1 MNNNNLIELGGRGG
15 IWKGEHQ
22 NDEEFGPGNNA
33 IRDLYENLSEVQ
45 KSISGLPDIGRV
57 IVDAFLDYIF
67 TLFLG
72 RD

>member
-1 MNNNNLIELGGRGG
+1 MIKSLVQVIM
-15 IWKGEHQ
+15 Q
-22 NDEEFGPGNNA
+22 S
-33 IRDLYENLSEVQ
+33 DLYENLSEVQ